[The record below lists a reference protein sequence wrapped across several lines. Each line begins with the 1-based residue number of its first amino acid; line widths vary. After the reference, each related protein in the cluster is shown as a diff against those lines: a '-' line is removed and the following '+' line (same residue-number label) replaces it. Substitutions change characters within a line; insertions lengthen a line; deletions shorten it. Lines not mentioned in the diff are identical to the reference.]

1 MCEKSYSVVSPKVL
15 WHTVLCQN
23 ANHVANKAAHPHQ
36 LKRDEIL
43 SKSHRSISTL
53 PILPTN
59 TLRDMPAI
67 DYARIRQKDQE
78 RNHRRSHTRPR
89 VGESPIFPLPE

>member
-1 MCEKSYSVVSPKVL
+1 ML

-23 ANHVANKAAHPHQ
+23 ANRVANKAVHPHPQ
-36 LKRDEIL
+36 KQVKIR
-43 SKSHRSISTL
+43 SKNRRSISTL
-53 PILPTN
+53 PILPMN
-59 TLRDMPAI
+59 TLPDMPAI
-67 DYARIRQKDQE
+67 DYERIRQKDQE